1 MNSSHLTTSE
11 FYIVC
16 ICFILILAT
25 LIGSVYLAVKETR
38 RQKRMVEERAESIGK
53 AFESIGLIAFSIFR
67 EVSER
72 KSDKRTK

>member
-11 FYIVC
+11 CYIVC
-16 ICFILILAT
+16 ICLIFILAV

-38 RQKRMVEERAESIGK
+38 RQKRMVEETAESIGK
-53 AFESIGLIAFSIFR
+53 AFESIGLISFAIFR
-67 EVSER
+67 EISKR

>member
-11 FYIVC
+11 CYIVC

-25 LIGSVYLAVKETR
+25 LIGSLYLAVKETQ
-38 RQKRMVEERAESIGK
+38 RQKRMVEKREESIGK
-53 AFESIGLIAFSIFR
+53 AFESIGLIAFAIFR

-72 KSDKRTK
+72 KSNKRTE